1 MSFSFS
7 SLIIKGMKPSK
18 RASGDPYALALLLLL
33 LLGGIVLLFFRGLT
47 SEATYPTYLP
57 ILILALGHPVFVILS
72 RYLPLTCPL
81 KDKKG
86 LFEIAIAEILLFGI
100 LLILSSSGT
109 LGETAKGYSDG
120 FAALLGV
127 PGVLFHAF
135 LLWQETM
142 KKEGTSPL
150 EKAMAGLLALAF
162 AGLLVLALV
171 LVFQGSLAFGFFFGL
186 IPLFPLVFLL
196 LSLE

>member
-1 MSFSFS
+1 MGFSN
-7 SLIIKGMKPSK
+7 
-18 RASGDPYALALLLLL
+18 
-33 LLGGIVLLFFRGLT
+33 
-47 SEATYPTYLP
+47 
-57 ILILALGHPVFVILS
+57 
-72 RYLPLTCPL
+72 
-81 KDKKG
+81 
-86 LFEIAIAEILLFGI
+86 
-100 LLILSSSGT
+100 
-109 LGETAKGYSDG
+109 G

-135 LLWQETM
+135 LLWREAM

-171 LVFQGSLAFGFFFGL
+171 LVFQGNLAFGFFFGL